1 MALQHEDP
9 GAAAYR
15 YAAFISYS
23 HHDRRRARWLH
34 RAIENYRVPAAL
46 LPALTRD
53 GRVASLRPVFLDREE
68 LSSSADLGA
77 AVRAALAD
85 SAWLIVVCSPPAARS
100 RWVNE
105 EVQQFIKLHGAA
117 RVLCCVV
124 AGDPAALAGDPAG
137 CFPPAVLAPS
147 GPAGGTSEPLAADLR
162 AGADERR
169 LGLLKLVAAMLQLPL
184 DRLRQRDQ
192 ARRQR
197 RLVAIA
203 AASVLLSLSFAA
215 LAALAWRSRAEAVT
229 QRRQAEQ
236 QALTARRTVDFL
248 KSLFTVSDPGEARGN
263 SVTAREVLDRG
274 VQQVA
279 SGLQDEPVV
288 RAELTTTLGEVYASL
303 GLLKDGERLLEQAAH
318 IGAQSEALQA
328 RQAVALG
335 EVLYQ
340 RGDYGGALRWLDRAI
355 GMLAG
360 SGDAPLSARTY
371 SALGDVYNR
380 SDEYAR
386 ARASFAQAR
395 QLAGGPTPPEREI
408 AARALQGLAD
418 ADLYDGRVPE
428 AQRAYQAALQ
438 ERLALSGETHP
449 RTAEILG
456 ALGSA
461 AYLQGDIATA
471 ARQFERALH
480 IERRVYGAHHPEIA
494 GTLNNFARV
503 QLERRELHAARRLL
517 LESLDMR
524 ASEVVDTEDDL
535 AFIYSNLALARMGLG
550 ELRAA
555 EPLFQRA
562 LGVAVASK
570 HRLHGPILTD
580 LADLECRS
588 GRYRAG
594 LQRLATARP
603 IVAARYPDD
612 PWRSAH
618 VDSVRAGCLTRLGR
632 YAEAQRLMEPSLR
645 LVLRRWPAASLYGHD
660 ALERALRLGTLSGD
674 GAARERYG
682 ALLAKADGAETR
694 R

>member
-1 MALQHEDP
+1 MAPQLQEP
-9 GAAAYR
+9 GATARR

-23 HHDRRRARWLH
+23 HHDRRWARWLH
-34 RAIENYRVPAAL
+34 RAIETYRVPAAL
-46 LPALTRD
+46 QPAPGRD
-53 GRVASLRPVFLDREE
+53 GRAAPLRPIFLDREE

-77 AVRAALAD
+77 AVRTALAGSD
-85 SAWLIVVCSPPAARS
+85 WLIVVCSPEAARS

-105 EVQQFIKLHGAA
+105 EVRQFITLHGVA

-124 AGDPAALAGDPAG
+124 AGDPAAPAGDPSA
-137 CFPPAVLAPS
+137 CFPSAVYSPTDV
-147 GPAGGTSEPLAADLR
+147 AGGAPEPLAADLR

-169 LGLLKLVAAMLQLPL
+169 LGLLKLIAGMLRLPL

-203 AASVLLSLSFAA
+203 AASLLLSLSLAT
-215 LAALAWRSRAEAVT
+215 LAALAWRARTEAIA
-229 QRRQAEQ
+229 QRRVAEQ

-274 VQQVA
+274 AQQVA

-303 GLLKDGERLLEQAAH
+303 GLLTDGERLLEQATR
-318 IGAQSEALQA
+318 IGVQPAALQA

-340 RGDYGGALRWLDRAI
+340 RGDYDGARRWLDQAT
-355 GMLAG
+355 GLLAG
-360 SGDAPLSARTY
+360 AGDAPLSARAY
-371 SALGDVYNR
+371 DALGDVYHR
-380 SDEYAR
+380 GDDYAR
-386 ARASFAQAR
+386 ARASFEQAR
-395 QLAGGPTPPEREI
+395 RLAGGPAPVEREI
-408 AARALQGLAD
+408 AARALQGMAD
-418 ADLYDGRVPE
+418 ADFYDGRMAE
-428 AQRAYQAALQ
+428 AQRGYQAALQ
-438 ERLALSGETHP
+438 DRLALSGEMHP

-456 ALGSA
+456 GLGSV
-461 AYLQGDIATA
+461 AYLQGDAAGA
-471 ARQFERALH
+471 ARQFEQALQ
-480 IERRVYGAHHPEIA
+480 IERRVYGAHHPELA
-494 GTLNNFARV
+494 GTLNNLARV

-517 LESLDMR
+517 QESLDMR
-524 ASEVVDTEDDL
+524 ASQVVGTEDDL

-550 ELRAA
+550 ELREA

-562 LGVAVASK
+562 LDVAVASR
-570 HRLHGPILTD
+570 HRLHGPILAD
-580 LADLECRS
+580 LADLECRR

-594 LQRLATARP
+594 LERIASAGP
-603 IVAARYPDD
+603 IIAARYPDE
-612 PWRSAH
+612 PWRAAH
-618 VDSVRAGCLTRLGR
+618 VDSVRAGCLTGLGR
-632 YAEAQRLMEPSLR
+632 YAEARALVEASLPG
-645 LVLRRWPAASLYGHD
+645 VLRRWPADSLYGHD

-674 GAARERYG
+674 AAARARYG
-682 ALLAKADGAETR
+682 ALLANAAGAGAR